1 MIAVAV
7 MVVVAVACGIFIVY
21 TSRSRSTG
29 VSVPDV
35 HKATL
40 TAPQERFTYLYPSPS
55 HTPFATQQTFSAQ
68 FIVSPPEGSTD
79 DWKYNGK
86 MYKTKAGASTVSG
99 SSDPDDWV
107 VEATVETVDAETNK
121 RIVYTLHNRRAYYQQ
136 FPSPDATTAEE
147 SGCMRQSH
155 VPAMGDINNL
165 MKNAAQVP
173 KDEVRLTPLSAPLA
187 RQTHLPHPLSLL
199 LSRYRLPR
207 SRLLARV
214 VTRMRLVTQSSGATT
229 TPRA

>member
-1 MIAVAV
+1 M
-7 MVVVAVACGIFIVY
+7 Y
-21 TSRSRSTG
+21 TKQHSPLLKNASPTC
-29 VSVPDV
+29 
-35 HKATL
+35 TL
-40 TAPQERFTYLYPSPS
+40 RPHTFPFTS
-55 HTPFATQQTFSAQ
+55 QQTFSAQ

-99 SSDPDDWV
+99 STDPDDWV
-107 VEATVETVDAETNK
+107 VEATIETVDAETNK

-173 KDEVRLTPLSAPLA
+173 KDEVTPLSAPLCPSNSPSP
-187 RQTHLPHPLSLL
+187 RPLPSLIPL
-199 LSRYRLPR
+199 
-207 SRLLARV
+207 
-214 VTRMRLVTQSSGATT
+214 
-229 TPRA
+229 